1 MKASPAAAFFVLMS
15 RPAATSVMV
24 ARKFNEW
31 PCLVCGVPNSSSE
44 QLRTHTLGKKHGR
57 QLKLLI
63 EAAKGELAAAEAA
76 SPPDAAGVARL
87 QQKIAAME
95 ADVVSSR

>member
-24 ARKFNEW
+24 ARKFNEC

-57 QLKLLI
+57 QGSGPENL
-63 EAAKGELAAAEAA
+63 EVLAAAVEG
-76 SPPDAAGVARL
+76 PREGRGGRKGGKKRGR
-87 QQKIAAME
+87 QGIIY
-95 ADVVSSR
+95 